1 VKIDV
6 VSASAGTGK
15 TFRLTGDLAKALLE
29 GEARPEGVVAI
40 TYTVKAAGELESR
53 IRARL
58 LEKGRPDLAAR
69 VRDGYIGTI
78 HSVCQRLL
86 REFSLEAGISPYL
99 EPIPE
104 IERERLFDV
113 ALSSVLTGREA
124 RLNELAARLDLED
137 WKAKLLQIVDAA
149 RANGMDE
156 AAVKVSAAASRAGLG
171 NLLGKPTVDGPT
183 YLARLKAAHARL
195 QPKLDELANGTVAA
209 AKNRAA
215 AGKRLASVF
224 ARGLLPSWKAQ
235 FQFADSVDMAKLLT
249 WSGELVEIVQE
260 HTSCATFHDDVLGMQ
275 RELFALAGE
284 TLAVF
289 VAEKGA
295 AGVVDFGDMLAQA
308 RDVLARPAV
317 QEALRTRLDLVL
329 VDEFQDTSP
338 LQLAVVGELARLAKR
353 SIWVGDRKQAI
364 FGFQGS
370 DPELMTAATNVA
382 LGGRA
387 PDILGESWRS
397 RKDLV
402 GLVSD
407 LFSAALAP
415 HGFPPEQVRLEAKK
429 KDPAKLA
436 GQPSFECWRWEK
448 ESAERNGK
456 NVPATEAN
464 ALAAGVAELLEKA
477 PLVRERGT
485 GEVEPLRP
493 ATPRDVA
500 ILARSNKRCQQI
512 AEALRARGIPAKVS
526 LAGVTLTPEGVLARA
541 ALALLADPRDGVAAL
556 EVCWLG
562 GAATGDP
569 DGWLSRRLL
578 EVTRWRAAAE
588 EAEGKG
594 EPRPAAPP
602 PFEDDSR
609 VAALRKAVPA
619 AERLSP
625 AQALDLALRTAG
637 IPDLV
642 RAWSEPGQRLANL
655 EALRGEA
662 LAYEQLCDAQ
672 KSAATVLGLVTHL
685 AALGADDEA
694 GKQAA
699 PTSEDAVTVCTWHKA
714 KGLEWPV
721 VVLSHLDFARE
732 RGVFEVAVEGA
743 PAFDFTRPLDGRWV
757 RWWPWPYGKKVKG
770 LALADKAALTPEAQR
785 ASDAD
790 RRERLRLLY
799 VGFTRPRDLLVLIA
813 RNSERGGIATATL
826 DLLVGLDGATLL
838 EAPFESAAG
847 MHTIG
852 VGKARWPCRA
862 RAVSGLP
869 PAATAP
875 TRASTLWYA
884 AAPRL
889 ERPAERLNPSVEPL
903 ALTSRIVN
911 VARLGGRKPLDAKPE
926 QAGQVGDAIHGF
938 LAADRPGPAEAR
950 KLMATRILKAFG
962 VVGAVAPET
971 LLSASDALRSWL
983 DARYPGATWYRE
995 WPVRA
1000 RLEGAAPRLLVG
1012 EVDLFLELP
1021 DGFVL
1026 VDHKSF
1032 PGTEK
1037 ERDRKLLEEYAPQLG
1052 WYARVLATA
1061 LKKPLRAAFVHLP
1074 IRGEMAEV
1082 EDDVAAQDT
1091 ATPVLTPA

>member
-15 TFRLTGDLAKALLE
+15 TYRLTGDLAKALLQ

-58 LEKGRPDLAAR
+58 LEEGRPDLAAR

-78 HSVCQRLL
+78 HSVCQRFL

-104 IERERLFDV
+104 TERERLFDV
-113 ALSSVLTGREA
+113 ALSSVLTGREGKLNDLA
-124 RLNELAARLDLED
+124 DRLELKD
-137 WKAKLLQIVDAA
+137 WKGELLRIVDAA

-156 AAVKVSAAASRAGLG
+156 AAVKRSAEASRAGLEK
-171 NLLGKPTVDGPT
+171 LLGKATTDGAT
-183 YLARLKAAHARL
+183 YLAKLKAAHGRL

-209 AKNRAA
+209 AKTRAA
-215 AGKRLASVF
+215 AGKRLAAVF
-224 ARGLLPSWKAQ
+224 ARGLMPSWKSQ
-235 FQFADSVDMAKLLT
+235 VQFAGQVDMQKLSA
-249 WSGELVEIVQE
+249 WSGELVELVGE
-260 HTSCATFHDDVLGMQ
+260 HMSCAAFHEDVLGMQ
-275 RELFALAGE
+275 QALFALAGE
-284 TLAVF
+284 TLGVF

-295 AGVVDFGDMLAQA
+295 AGVLDFGDMLAQA
-308 RDVLARPAV
+308 REVLTRPAV
-317 QEALRTRLDLVL
+317 REALGARLDLVL

-338 LQLAVVGELARLAKR
+338 LQLAVVGELGRLAKR

-370 DPELMTAATNVA
+370 DPELMTAATDVA

-387 PDILGESWRS
+387 PDILGKSWRS

-402 GLVSD
+402 ELVSD
-407 LFSAALAP
+407 LFSEALAP
-415 HGFPPEQVRLEAKK
+415 HGFPPEQVRLVAAK

-436 GQPSFECWRWEK
+436 GQPSIECWRWTK
-448 ESAERNGK
+448 ESEERNGK
-456 NVPATEAN
+456 KLTATEAN
-464 ALAAGVAELLEKA
+464 ALAAGVAELLAKP
-477 PLVRERGT
+477 PLVRERGL

-493 ATPRDVA
+493 ATRRDVA
-500 ILARSNKRCQQI
+500 ILARSNVRCQQI
-512 AEALRARGIPAKVS
+512 AEALRVRGIPAKVS

-541 ALALLADPRDGVAAL
+541 ALALLADPQDGVAAL

-562 GAATGDP
+562 GAAVGDP
-569 DGWLSRRLL
+569 DAWLSRRLL
-578 EVTRWRAAAE
+578 EVSRWRAASEAAE
-588 EAEGKG
+588 KADER
-594 EPRPAAPP
+594 RPPAPL
-602 PFEDDSR
+602 PFEDDLR
-609 VAALRKAVPA
+609 VSGLRKAVPA

-637 IPDLV
+637 ISDLV
-642 RAWSEPGQRLANL
+642 RAWPEPGQRLANL

-662 LAYEQLCDAQ
+662 LAYEQLCEAQ

-699 PTSEDAVTVCTWHKA
+699 PTSEDAVTVFTWHKA

-721 VVLSHLDFARE
+721 VILSHLDFARE

-743 PAFDFTRPLDGRWV
+743 ESFDFTRPLDGRWI
-757 RWWPWPYGKKVKG
+757 RWWPWPYGKMSKG

-785 ASDAD
+785 AAQSD

-799 VGFTRPRDLLVLIA
+799 VGFTRPRDLLVLA
-813 RNSERGGIATATL
+813 AGSSERGGIATQAL
-826 DLLVGLDGATLL
+826 GLLSGPDGTMLL
-838 EAPFESAAG
+838 EAPFEAEAG
-847 MHTIG
+847 LHTIG
-852 VGKARWPCRA
+852 VGEAVWPCNVREL
-862 RAVSGLP
+862 SGLP
-869 PAATAP
+869 PAVATPA
-875 TRASTLWYA
+875 RASTLWYA
-884 AAPRL
+884 ASPRV

-903 ALTSRIVN
+903 AGNARIAKVE
-911 VARLGGRKPLDAKPE
+911 RLGGRKPLDAKPE
-926 QAGQVGDAIHGF
+926 QAGKVGDAIHGF
-938 LAADRPGPAEAR
+938 LAADRQGPVEAR
-950 KLMATRILKAFG
+950 AAMATRILKAFG
-962 VVGAVAPET
+962 VVGAVSPET
-971 LLSASDALRSWL
+971 LLSASDALRTWV

-1000 RLEGAAPRLLVG
+1000 RLAGPSPRLLVG

-1037 ERDRKLLEEYAPQLG
+1037 ERDRKLVEEYAPQLG
-1052 WYARVLATA
+1052 WYAKVLATA
-1061 LKKPLRAAFVHLP
+1061 LKKPLKAAFIHLP

-1082 EDDVAAQDT
+1082 G
-1091 ATPVLTPA
+1091 L